1 MLNFKQRQNL
11 ILCDIGNTSI
21 KFFID
26 KNIKNYYKNDK
37 IPKFKDDIF
46 YISVNEK
53 ATKKLLKKN
62 PHAKNLASFIDFKTS
77 YIGLGVDRA
86 VACYFEENAVVID
99 AGSAITVDIIE
110 DKKHIG
116 GFIFLGLNSF
126 FKAYKNISKKLEI
139 SKSDF
144 EKNINLDK
152 IPLQT
157 KDAVFFALLKSII
170 LPIKEICKNKNI
182 IFTGGD
188 GEFLSQFFENSIYKK
203 DLIFENM
210 KRIIDA
216 NNSPS

>member
-1 MLNFKQRQNL
+1 M
-11 ILCDIGNTSI
+11 ILSDIGNTST
-21 KFFID
+21 KFFI
-26 KNIKNYYKNDK
+26 NGEIKNY
-37 IPKFKDDIF
+37 FKDDEIPNFNDEIF

-53 ATKKLLKKN
+53 AKKKVLEKN
-62 PHAKNLASFIDFKTS
+62 PNAKDLSSFIDFKSS
-77 YIGLGVDRA
+77 YKGMGIDRVVASMFEKDA
-86 VACYFEENAVVID
+86 VIID

-110 DKKHIG
+110 NFVHKG
-116 GFIFLGLNSF
+116 GYIFLGVDSF
-126 FKAYKNISKKLEI
+126 LRAYENISPVLKIERG
-139 SKSDF
+139 DF

-157 KDAVFFALLKSII
+157 KDAVFFALIKSII
-170 LPIKEICKNKNI
+170 LPIIEICKDKNI

-203 DLIFENM
+203 NLIFENM

>member
-1 MLNFKQRQNL
+1 MFF
-11 ILCDIGNTSI
+11 CDIGNTST

-53 ATKKLLKKN
+53 ATK
-62 PHAKNLASFIDFKTS
+62 NLANFIDFKTS

>member
-1 MLNFKQRQNL
+1 M
-11 ILCDIGNTSI
+11 ILCDIGNTT
-21 KFFID
+21 FHFLID
-26 KNIKNYYKNDK
+26 GKHKKYFLDEK
-37 IPKFKDDIF
+37 IPKFKDEIF

-62 PHAKNLASFIDFKTS
+62 PQAKKLSNIIKFDTTYKGMGIDRIVASI
-77 YIGLGVDRA
+77 YQ
-86 VACYFEENAVVID
+86 ENTIVVD

-110 DKKHIG
+110 NKIHKG
-116 GFIFLGLNSF
+116 GFILLGVHSFLKSYE
-126 FKAYKNISKKLEI
+126 KISKKL
-139 SKSDF
+139 KVDF

-157 KDAVFFALLKSII
+157 KDAILYALTKSII
-170 LPIKEICKNKNI
+170 LPIKEVSLNKNI

-188 GEFLSQFFENSIYKK
+188 GEFLSQFFENSQYKK

-216 NNSPS
+216 NNCIA